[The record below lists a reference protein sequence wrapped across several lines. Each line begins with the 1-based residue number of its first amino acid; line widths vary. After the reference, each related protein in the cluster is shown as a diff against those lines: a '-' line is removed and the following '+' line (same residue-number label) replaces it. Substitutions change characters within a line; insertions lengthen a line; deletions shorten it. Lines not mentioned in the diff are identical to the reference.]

1 MATKDDDLVRSLGE
15 DWRTAELD
23 DRLRAILTF
32 AEKLTLE
39 PRQVRREDH
48 QPLRDAGLDDRGI
61 LEVVQVT
68 AYFNYVNRLAD
79 GLGVSFEDE
88 GGQPPRRRPESRGRR
103 RR

>member
-1 MATKDDDLVRSLGE
+1 MVTKDEDLVRSLSEG
-15 DWRTAELD
+15 WRTADLD
-23 DRLRAILTF
+23 ERLHAILTF

-39 PRQVRREDH
+39 PRQMRREDH

-79 GLGVSFEDE
+79 GLGVSLEE
-88 GGQPPRRRPESRGRR
+88 GHGER
-103 RR
+103 